1 MAPRSASESRWE
13 QLADRPGG
21 DVAGLAMASADG
33 GPIIFAATAV
43 GVYQSTDDGQSWS
56 LAATGASVPFAEV
69 VAPSPRF
76 AQDRT
81 LFVCAA
87 DGLYRSSDAGESWA
101 PVLVGSRMFS
111 VATAAD
117 SGGDGST
124 VLAGTDTDGVLRSE
138 DSGRSWTGA
147 NAGLVDL
154 TVIALALSPGFVAD
168 RTGFAGTASGLY
180 RTRNGAR
187 SWREVETGLDD
198 PAVQCVAVSPN
209 FAEDGL
215 VLAGT
220 EADGL
225 LRSTDGGATWEV
237 PPSLAGRSI
246 TALAFGAPGQR
257 TVAAAT
263 EEGVAVSHDE
273 GETWQIN
280 GPEPNEVLSLI
291 SVTAA
296 DGAETL
302 LAGLHRHG
310 VVRSA
315 DDGATWTPANDGLR
329 ASLQV
334 GLALSPD
341 FASDQTLFIAS
352 LQDGVSASHDGG
364 TTWADCPGWP
374 ADAAALGLAISP
386 NYAEDRT
393 LCAATPGGIQV
404 SRDAGAT
411 WQAVTASSAP
421 VKAVVSAPMAA
432 GAPPVV
438 LAALSDGALLISDDG
453 AATWRIQSTEFKN
466 VAIIALAV
474 SPAYKHDRTIFV
486 ATTTLDEVVV
496 WRSTSGGQRWHEW
509 LVEPGRSDTLALAL
523 SPNYDEDELVFV
535 GLGGRVLKPLA
546 HAREVRSGKRRPV
559 WRGTAV
565 GEGAL
570 AVTALGTSP
579 TFAEDRTL
587 FAATNAGVFV
597 SRDGGQTYQPWSE
610 GLNPV
615 RTVALGTSPS
625 YADDRLV
632 YALGLG
638 GTVWRRRDDATRPG
652 SR

>member
-1 MAPRSASESRWE
+1 MARRSASESRWE
-13 QLADRPGG
+13 RLADRPGG
-21 DVAGLAMASADG
+21 DVAGLAMASTDG
-33 GPIIFAATAV
+33 GPITFAGRGV
-43 GVYQSTDDGQSWS
+43 GVYQSTDGGQSWA

-87 DGLYRSSDAGESWA
+87 DGVYRSSDAGESWA

-111 VATAAD
+111 VAPAAD
-117 SGGDGST
+117 SGGDGTT

-154 TVIALALSPGFVAD
+154 TVIALALSPGFAAD

-187 SWREVETGLDD
+187 SWREVDTGLDD

-209 FAEDGL
+209 FGEDGL

-280 GPEPNEVLSLI
+280 SPEPNEVLSLI

-315 DDGATWTPANDGLR
+315 DDGA
-329 ASLQV
+329 
-334 GLALSPD
+334 
-341 FASDQTLFIAS
+341 
-352 LQDGVSASHDGG
+352 
-364 TTWADCPGWP
+364 
-374 ADAAALGLAISP
+374 
-386 NYAEDRT
+386 
-393 LCAATPGGIQV
+393 
-404 SRDAGAT
+404 
-411 WQAVTASSAP
+411 
-421 VKAVVSAPMAA
+421 
-432 GAPPVV
+432 
-438 LAALSDGALLISDDG
+438 
-453 AATWRIQSTEFKN
+453 ATWRIQSTEFKN
-466 VAIIALAV
+466 AAIIALAV

-486 ATTTLDEVVV
+486 ATTTVDEVVV

-523 SPNYDEDELVFV
+523 SPNYDEVELVFV

-570 AVTALGTSP
+570 GVTALGTSP

-597 SRDGGQTYQPWSE
+597 SRDSGDTYEPWSE

-638 GTVWRRRDDATRPG
+638 GTVWRRGDDATRPG